1 MNDYRH
7 VCFKDLEN
15 YWRKDEYFENLSPG
29 EIIKIKTNLGLL
41 STRPIVGTYDEI
53 KTILDSE
60 EGLNISSTYIVT
72 DFQTIYESSGDVFGL
87 GDGETSSK
95 VYSIHLTPINNKQF
109 SKDVQVAEN
118 GKAKSWIVRYDFDQK
133 TLRDKNGNEIKTK
146 GTITYL
152 QDQNNNSAYYDFKNI
167 KVRKH
172 LNSSDYSS
180 LTKEDGEYLLYTFNK
195 FDGEKFI
202 DCSDDIHIVNN
213 TFEKNCAN
221 NIFLDTTCNN
231 HFSGGFKN
239 NIFFGTCENNK
250 FDWDTANNIF
260 KCDVTHTQ
268 GSVQNVTITN
278 LSFFGDIVS
287 KEFKL
292 VYGNIN
298 QSLYIVT
305 YFDRDTLTNQ
315 IFKLSDD

>member
-1 MNDYRH
+1 MSDYRH

-15 YWRKDEYFENLSPG
+15 YWRKDEYFDNLSSG
-29 EIIKIKTNLGLL
+29 EIIKIKKNLDLL
-41 STRPIVGTYDEI
+41 DSTKQVVGTYDEI
-53 KTILDSE
+53 KAISDAE
-60 EGLNISSTYIVT
+60 DLNISSTYVIT

-87 GDGETSSK
+87 GNGETSSK
-95 VYSIHLTPINNKQF
+95 VYSIYLTPINNKQF

-118 GKAKSWIVRYDFDQK
+118 GEAKSWIVRYDFEQK
-133 TLRDKNGNEIKTK
+133 TLRDKNGDEIKTK

-152 QDQNNNSAYYDFKNI
+152 QDQNNNSAYYDFKNV

-180 LTKEDGEYLLYTFNK
+180 LTKDDEYLLYTFNE

-202 DCSDDIHIVNN
+202 DCSDDMRIVNN

-221 NIFLDTTCNN
+221 NIFLNTTCNN

-250 FDWDTANNIF
+250 FDWNTSDNIF
-260 KCDVTHTQ
+260 KCNITHTQ

-278 LSFFGDIVS
+278 LSVFGNIIS

-292 VYGNIN
+292 VQGNIN

-305 YFDRDTLTNQ
+305 YFDGDTLTNQ